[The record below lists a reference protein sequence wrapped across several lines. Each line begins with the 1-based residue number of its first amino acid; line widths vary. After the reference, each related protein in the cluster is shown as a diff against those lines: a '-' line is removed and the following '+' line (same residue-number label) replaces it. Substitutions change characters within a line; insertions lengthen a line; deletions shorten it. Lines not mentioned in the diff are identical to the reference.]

1 MKGCKSV
8 REVIDGMKE
17 EYQTYIQNEFEN
29 MHMYVKTGDIEKAKE
44 CSDLLDK
51 LKRDAHILGQLI
63 YRLEQEANIE

>member
-1 MKGCKSV
+1 MKERKSV

-17 EYQTYIQNEFEN
+17 EYQTYIRNEFEN
-29 MHMYVKTGDIEKAKE
+29 MHMYVRTGDIDKAME

-51 LKRDAHILGQLI
+51 HKRDAHILGQLI

>member
-8 REVIDGMKE
+8 REVIYGMKE
-17 EYQTYIQNEFEN
+17 EYQTYIRNEFEN
-29 MHMYVKTGDIEKAKE
+29 MHMYVKTGDIDKAKE

-51 LKRDAHILGQLI
+51 HKRDAHILGQLI